1 MRAPGKLQRARLLAL
16 AAGLLVASATFT
28 AGCGGS
34 AGRGDVPE
42 PTVEVPAE
50 TERVSVFFATGRS
63 LQEER
68 RVVDSNNRYAAILAE
83 LMEATPETP
92 DIAIVQP
99 EAKIRS
105 VTFEDGVVTID
116 WDRAILDFTA
126 EPAEIPIAHAAFLVT
141 LGQFPEVE
149 KVKFTVEGKDSG
161 EIDGKDIERFW
172 GEITLADQPWDVV
185 RPPGF
190 QEAPASGDTTPSA
203 ETETE

>member
-1 MRAPGKLQRARLLAL
+1 MRAPGKLRRVRMLAL
-16 AAGLLVASATFT
+16 AAGLLVASATFVT
-28 AGCGGS
+28 GCGGS
-34 AGRGDVPE
+34 GGGDLPE

-68 RVVDSNNRYAAILAE
+68 RVVDSNDRYAATLAE

-99 EAKIRS
+99 EAEIRS
-105 VTFEDGVVTID
+105 VTFEDGVVTVD
-116 WDRAILDFTA
+116 WDRAVLDFAA
-126 EPAEIPIAHAAFLVT
+126 EPAEVPIAHAAFLVT

-161 EIDGKDIERFW
+161 EIDGKDVERFW

-185 RPPGF
+185 RPPGY
-190 QEAPASGDTTPSA
+190 QEPAESEDTTPSA